1 MHTRLQYKLFNQK
14 RQINFIV
21 ILKYLKYVIFFFF
34 LCTQSVDVSHHL
46 MMSGSAVICW
56 LPAAACNKP
65 LHMHRLATLRSSA
78 PSAEPSSS
86 LLCTPHRLGSMRH
99 RLGPTSTII
108 LLRLS
113 HTSQT
118 LIRQIHHFWRIK
130 VPPGGRHRPRHLSLA
145 PLITANPLRRLTKV
159 ERLERTCPC
168 RFPTTQVVYYFMY
181 MDYERVAKMEFCFI

>member
-1 MHTRLQYKLFNQK
+1 MRLQYKLFNQK
-14 RQINFIV
+14 RQNSISF
-21 ILKYLKYVIFFFF
+21 LSKFYCYLKIFEIFYFLFFF

-108 LLRLS
+108 LLRLT
-113 HTSQT
+113 HEPN
-118 LIRQIHHFWRIK
+118 IDK
-130 VPPGGRHRPRHLSLA
+130 
-145 PLITANPLRRLTKV
+145 ANPSFL
-159 ERLERTCPC
+159 
-168 RFPTTQVVYYFMY
+168 
-181 MDYERVAKMEFCFI
+181 AN